1 MVRPLAFAA
10 AALLLAPQAPAAAQ
24 DIQPVITPS
33 QVGHG
38 VLVSNIPR
46 NQMGNPRMRA
56 RGQSGSSAANA
67 AATCANKARARARL
81 GASHPKVRE
90 LYRLCEVAGY

>member
-1 MVRPLAFAA
+1 MVRPFAFAA
-10 AALLLAPQAPAAAQ
+10 AALILVPGAPSAAQ
-24 DIQPVITPS
+24 ELQPVITPS
-33 QVGHG
+33 QVGQG

-56 RGQSGSSAANA
+56 RQSGASSSAHA

-81 GASHPKVRE
+81 GADHPKVRE
-90 LYRLCEVAGY
+90 LFRLCEIAGY